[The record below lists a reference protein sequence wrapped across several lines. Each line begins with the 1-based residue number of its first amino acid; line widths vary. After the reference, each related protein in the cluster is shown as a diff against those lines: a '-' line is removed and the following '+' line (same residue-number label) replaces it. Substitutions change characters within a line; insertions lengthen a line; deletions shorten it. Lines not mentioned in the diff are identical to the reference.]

1 MWIFIDLYI
10 YSFIYVHAHIQI
22 CVYMYIHIC
31 TRIYKDMHTA
41 IYRCKFVKIDQ
52 SDSDSNMRTVLDIG
66 SAETDAQAVHVGL

>member
-1 MWIFIDLYI
+1 MCIFIYLYI
-10 YSFIYVHAHIQI
+10 YSFIYVYTHIHI
-22 CVYMYIHIC
+22 CVYIYIYIY